1 MGIPIKACTA
11 TSNFMIGV
19 TAAASAAVYLMRGEV
34 LPFVAAPVA
43 VGVLLG
49 AKTGAAAMGGMK
61 SNSIRVMFIAV
72 LVVSAAQMLLKGV
85 R

>member
-1 MGIPIKACTA
+1 
-11 TSNFMIGV
+11 MIGV
-19 TAAASAAVYLMRGEV
+19 TAATGAAVYFMRGEV

-49 AKTGAAAMGGMK
+49 ARAGARLLGGMRSDAIK
-61 SNSIRVMFIAV
+61 LIFVAV
-72 LVVSAAQMLLKGV
+72 LVVSSIQMLLKGV

>member
-1 MGIPIKACTA
+1 
-11 TSNFMIGV
+11 
-19 TAAASAAVYLMRGEV
+19 MRGEV

-49 AKTGAAAMGGMK
+49 AKTGARLLGGMK
-61 SNSIRVMFIAV
+61 SSLIRYVFIAV
-72 LVVSAAQMLLKGV
+72 LTVSAAQMLLKAL